1 VTSRLEGKVAA
12 ISGSTRGIGRAVASA
27 FLAEGAKV
35 VVNSRDGVAAAGV
48 ARELG
53 GDSVGVAA
61 DVTTEAGAA
70 ALVEGSLNAFGKLDI
85 FVNNAGTVHAG
96 DTLGMSLAD
105 WDSVI
110 KLNMTAVFLCSREAA
125 RAMLGAGG
133 GVIINT
139 ASVQA
144 FAPFPRRLAYG
155 SSKAAVVMMTRI
167 MAAEWAP
174 AVRVNAVAPG
184 EIETAML
191 SPETAALLPRI
202 PLNRLGVP
210 ADVAGTI
217 FFLCSEDAA
226 YVTGTEISVN
236 GGQHILVV
244 LHFLRA
250 GRVPMLVPVM
260 PRAQWFATFSPAP
273 ILVSPSPSPSGPR
286 GTASPSPTA
295 PSPAATSPSPT
306 STG

>member
-1 VTSRLEGKVAA
+1 VSGRLEGKVAA
-12 ISGSTRGIGRAVASA
+12 ISGSSRGIGLAVARA
-27 FLAEGAKV
+27 YLAEGAKL
-35 VVNSRDGVAAAGV
+35 VVNSREGGVADRV

-53 GDSVGVAA
+53 GETIGVGA

-70 ALVEGSLNAFGKLDI
+70 ALVEGAVKAFGRLDV

-96 DTLGMSLAD
+96 PTLDMSLAD
-105 WDSVI
+105 WDRVI

-125 RAMLGAGG
+125 RAMLGAG

-184 EIETAML
+184 YVRTEMTARLEAEGRIDSKAIVGRTPQGKMADPDEI
-191 SPETAALLPRI
+191 
-202 PLNRLGVP
+202 
-210 ADVAGTI
+210 AG
-217 FFLCSEDAA
+217 A
-226 YVTGTEISVN
+226 YVYLASKEASFVTGET
-236 GGQHILVV
+236 LVV
-244 LHFLRA
+244 DGGWLAFGA
-250 GRVPMLVPVM
+250 FPG
-260 PRAQWFATFSPAP
+260 
-273 ILVSPSPSPSGPR
+273 I
-286 GTASPSPTA
+286 
-295 PSPAATSPSPT
+295 
-306 STG
+306 

>member
-1 VTSRLEGKVAA
+1 MTSRLEGKVAA

-70 ALVEGSLNAFGKLDI
+70 ALVEGSLKAFGKLDI
-85 FVNNAGTVHAG
+85 FVNNAGSVHAG

-174 AVRVNAVAPG
+174 SVRVNAVAPG
-184 EIETAML
+184 YVRTEMTARLEAEGRIDFNAISGRTPQGRMAEPDEI
-191 SPETAALLPRI
+191 
-202 PLNRLGVP
+202 
-210 ADVAGTI
+210 AG
-217 FFLCSEDAA
+217 A
-226 YVTGTEISVN
+226 YVYLAGAEASFVTGETIVVD
-236 GGQHILVV
+236 GGWLAFGAFEGI
-244 LHFLRA
+244 
-250 GRVPMLVPVM
+250 
-260 PRAQWFATFSPAP
+260 
-273 ILVSPSPSPSGPR
+273 
-286 GTASPSPTA
+286 
-295 PSPAATSPSPT
+295 
-306 STG
+306 